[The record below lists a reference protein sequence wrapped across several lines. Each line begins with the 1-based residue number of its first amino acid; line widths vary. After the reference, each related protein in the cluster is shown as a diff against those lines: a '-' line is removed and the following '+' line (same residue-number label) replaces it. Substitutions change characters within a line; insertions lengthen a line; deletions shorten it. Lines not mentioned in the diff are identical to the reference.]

1 MPLAVGTRLGAYEI
15 RSVLG
20 AGGMGEVYRA
30 HDPKLNRDIAL
41 KVLPELFA
49 VDLDRVARF
58 KREAQVLASLNH
70 PHIAAIYGFEETNGV
85 QALALELI
93 EGPTLADRIAQ
104 GPIPVDEAL
113 PIARQISAALEAAHE
128 RGIIHRDLKPANI
141 KLRPDGTVKVLDFG
155 LAKALEPVAPVGG
168 DATASPTIT
177 SPAMTQM
184 GLILGTAAYMSP
196 EQAKGRPTD
205 KRSDVWS
212 FGAVLHEMLSGQRT
226 FKGDDI
232 ADTLAA
238 VLRHDVD
245 WAVLP
250 AATPASVRYLLARC
264 LERDVTRRLRDIGEA
279 RIQLDELMSGS
290 VEQPASSHLTR
301 RSIARR
307 VGPAAIAALASSALT
322 VALVLSVFRERA
334 AHNPPLVSRFEIVP
348 PPGQALGNLDF
359 VRAIAVSPDGRF
371 IVSVVRPERRQ
382 LAVRAING
390 LDVHLLTG
398 TDSAEQPFVS
408 PDSQWIGFFSSGSLK
423 KVPASGGAAITIGP
437 TSVTRGASWGD
448 DGSIVFATFAGELM
462 SVPAGGGE
470 PTVLTRPDPSKSG
483 ARHWY
488 PSTLPGGR
496 GILFTITTPDGAE
509 SAQVAV
515 LDLKTKQQ
523 KPLIRGGSQAEYIPS
538 GHLVYAAANTLRAV
552 RFDLERL
559 QVLSDPVTVVDDVAM
574 TIGGG
579 AQYAFSRTGTL
590 VYVPSRPQMARSL
603 VWVDRKGQ
611 EAPIPAPARAY
622 IEPRL
627 SPNGGRIAVAIAD
640 QDNDIWLWDVT
651 RGGPL
656 TQLTIDPSL
665 DQHPIWTV
673 DGQRIVFASLRA
685 GALNLWAQAADGTGA
700 VERLSTG
707 PDAQWPAFVL
717 PDGTGIIGTEIS
729 PHTAGDIVWF
739 KRAANQSAQGTS
751 AGSAPLL
758 VERLVHTK
766 AIEHSPDAS
775 PDGRYIAYES
785 EGGIYV
791 RPFPRVTDG
800 SWQVSTA
807 GGSRPL
813 WARNGRELFY
823 LDRENKLTAVPVQT
837 SGRAL
842 VYGSPVRV
850 LDTAYARALGNSR
863 PYDVSPNGQRFLMIK
878 EDLTA
883 AKPAALTVVLNWHEE
898 LKRLVPAR

>member
-1 MPLAVGTRLGAYEI
+1 MALTSGTRVGPYEI
-15 RSVLG
+15 VSLLG

-85 QALALELI
+85 QALALELV

-113 PIARQISAALEAAHE
+113 PIARQIAAALEAAHE

-205 KRSDVWS
+205 KRSDIWS

-245 WAVLP
+245 WTVLP

-279 RIQLDELMSGS
+279 RIQLEELMSGA
-290 VEQPASSHLTR
+290 VEQPASSHLAK

-307 VGPAAIAALASSALT
+307 VAPAAIAALASSALT
-322 VALVLSVFRERA
+322 AALVLWMFTGRA
-334 AHNPPLVSRFEIVP
+334 AQNPPLVSRFEIVP
-348 PPGQALGNLDF
+348 PPGQALGNLDY
-359 VRAIAVSPDGRF
+359 VRAIAVSPDGRS
-371 IVSVVRPERRQ
+371 IVSVARPERPQ

-390 LDVHLLTG
+390 LDVRLLSG
-398 TDSAEQPFVS
+398 TDSAKQPFFS
-408 PDSQWIGFFSSGSLK
+408 PDSQWIGFH
-423 KVPASGGAAITIGP
+423 SGGNLKRVPVSGGVAIPIYS
-437 TSVTRGASWGD
+437 TSGKSGVGWGGIRGASWGD

-470 PTVLTRPDPSKSG
+470 PTVLTRPDPSKSEP
-483 ARHWY
+483 RHWY
-488 PSTLPGGR
+488 PSILPGGR
-496 GILFTITTPDGAE
+496 GILFTITVPDGTQ

-523 KPLIRGGSQAEYIPS
+523 KTLIREGSHAQYIPS

-559 QVLSDPVTVVDDVAM
+559 QVLSDPVTVVDDVSM
-574 TIGGG
+574 IKRRGTI
-579 AQYAFSRTGTL
+579 R
-590 VYVPSRPQMARSL
+590 
-603 VWVDRKGQ
+603 
-611 EAPIPAPARAY
+611 
-622 IEPRL
+622 
-627 SPNGGRIAVAIAD
+627 
-640 QDNDIWLWDVT
+640 
-651 RGGPL
+651 
-656 TQLTIDPSL
+656 
-665 DQHPIWTV
+665 
-673 DGQRIVFASLRA
+673 
-685 GALNLWAQAADGTGA
+685 
-700 VERLSTG
+700 
-707 PDAQWPAFVL
+707 VL
-717 PDGTGIIGTEIS
+717 PDGHTGLRS
-729 PHTAGDIVWF
+729 V
-739 KRAANQSAQGTS
+739 AQADGEVARVGRS
-751 AGSAPLL
+751 QGAGSA
-758 VERLVHTK
+758 
-766 AIEHSPDAS
+766 D
-775 PDGRYIAYES
+775 
-785 EGGIYV
+785 
-791 RPFPRVTDG
+791 PR
-800 SWQVSTA
+800 S
-807 GGSRPL
+807 GSRL
-813 WARNGRELFY
+813 
-823 LDRENKLTAVPVQT
+823 
-837 SGRAL
+837 
-842 VYGSPVRV
+842 
-850 LDTAYARALGNSR
+850 
-863 PYDVSPNGQRFLMIK
+863 
-878 EDLTA
+878 
-883 AKPAALTVVLNWHEE
+883 H
-898 LKRLVPAR
+898 

>member
-1 MPLAVGTRLGAYEI
+1 MALTSGTRVGPYEI
-15 RSVLG
+15 VSLLG

-93 EGPTLADRIAQ
+93 EGPTLADRLAQ

-113 PIARQISAALEAAHE
+113 PIARQIAAALEAAHE

-279 RIQLDELMSGS
+279 RIQLEELMSGS
-290 VEQPASSHLTR
+290 VEQPASSHVTK

-307 VGPAAIAALASSALT
+307 VAPAAIAALASSALT
-322 VALVLSVFRERA
+322 GALVLSLFTERA
-334 AHNPPLVSRFEIVP
+334 AQNPPLVSRFEIVP
-348 PPGQALGNLDF
+348 PPGQALGNLDL

-371 IVSVVRPERRQ
+371 IVSVARPERSQ

-390 LDVHLLTG
+390 LDVRLLTG
-398 TDSAEQPFVS
+398 TDSAEQPFFS
-408 PDSQWIGFFSSGSLK
+408 PDSQWIGFHSGGSLK
-423 KVPASGGAAITIGP
+423 RVPVSGGVAIPICS
-437 TSVTRGASWGD
+437 TSGWGGIRGASWGD

-462 SVPAGGGE
+462 SVPARGGE
-470 PTVLTRPDPSKSG
+470 PTVLTRPDPSKSE

-488 PSTLPGGR
+488 PSILPGGR
-496 GILFTITTPDGAE
+496 GILFTITAPDRVG

-523 KPLIRGGSQAEYIPS
+523 KTLIRGGSQAEYIPS

-574 TIGGG
+574 TILGA
-579 AQYAFSRTGTL
+579 AQYAFSRTGTF

-627 SPNGGRIAVAIAD
+627 SPDGQSHRRRHRRPGPRHLVVGFDAWRAAHPAYHRSEPRSASDLDGGRAAHCVRVAPRGRPEFMGPGGRWHRGRRTADHRARQAVA
-640 QDNDIWLWDVT
+640 
-651 RGGPL
+651 
-656 TQLTIDPSL
+656 
-665 DQHPIWTV
+665 
-673 DGQRIVFASLRA
+673 RIC
-685 GALNLWAQAADGTGA
+685 
-700 VERLSTG
+700 
-707 PDAQWPAFVL
+707 
-717 PDGTGIIGTEIS
+717 
-729 PHTAGDIVWF
+729 
-739 KRAANQSAQGTS
+739 SA
-751 AGSAPLL
+751 
-758 VERLVHTK
+758 R
-766 AIEHSPDAS
+766 
-775 PDGRYIAYES
+775 R
-785 EGGIYV
+785 
-791 RPFPRVTDG
+791 
-800 SWQVSTA
+800 
-807 GGSRPL
+807 
-813 WARNGRELFY
+813 
-823 LDRENKLTAVPVQT
+823 DRHH
-837 SGRAL
+837 R
-842 VYGSPVRV
+842 
-850 LDTAYARALGNSR
+850 
-863 PYDVSPNGQRFLMIK
+863 
-878 EDLTA
+878 
-883 AKPAALTVVLNWHEE
+883 H
-898 LKRLVPAR
+898 